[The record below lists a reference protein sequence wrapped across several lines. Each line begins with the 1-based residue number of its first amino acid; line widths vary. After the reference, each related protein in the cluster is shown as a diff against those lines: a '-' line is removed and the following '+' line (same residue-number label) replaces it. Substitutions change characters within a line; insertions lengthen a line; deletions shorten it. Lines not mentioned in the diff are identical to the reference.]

1 MRVRLVSY
9 SGKGGKTAERIASA
23 LQSAGHNCQCW
34 AMPAHVRPGTLPLER
49 SAQDWAAE
57 GFLSADALVF
67 CCAAG
72 IAVRAV
78 APSVKSK
85 KTDPAVVVVDEL
97 GKFVIPIL
105 SGHLGGANALAAEIA
120 ASIGALPV
128 VTTATDLN
136 GVFAVDVF
144 AKENHLRIE
153 NMQLAKEISAAL
165 LAGEK
170 VGFRS
175 DLPLAGPLPAELT
188 AGDAHLGIA
197 VTADADCA
205 PFAKTLRLTPRRCA
219 AGLGC
224 KRGKTLAELEPFFLA
239 QLADCGI
246 TPPELRCVATID
258 LKRNEAGL
266 LALCE
271 KYALPLETFSA
282 EQLRAVPGEFTA
294 SAFVE
299 QTTGVDSVCERAAV
313 CASGGRLIRKKTAAD
328 GMTFALA
335 RYEEEIRFE

>member
-1 MRVRLVSY
+1 MKVRLVSY
-9 SGKGGKTAERIASA
+9 SDKGALTAERIAVS
-23 LQSAGHNCQCW
+23 LQSAGHDCQCW
-34 AMPAHVRPGTLPLER
+34 AMPAHARPGTLPLAR

-72 IAVRAV
+72 IAVRAI

-105 SGHLGGANALAAEIA
+105 SGHLGGANALAEEIA
-120 ASIGALPV
+120 AATGALPV

-144 AKENHLRIE
+144 AKKNHLHIE
-153 NMQLAKEISAAL
+153 NMQLAKEVSAAL

-170 VGFRS
+170 IGFRS
-175 DLPLAGPLPAELT
+175 DLPFGEPLPAGLT
-188 AGDAHLGIA
+188 AGDARLGIC
-197 VTADADCA
+197 VTADAACA
-205 PFAKTLRLTPRRCA
+205 PFAKTLRLTPRRFA
-219 AGLGC
+219 AGIGC
-224 KRGKTLAELEPFFLA
+224 KRGKPLAELEPFFLA
-239 QLADCGI
+239 QLADCGV

-258 LKRNEAGL
+258 LKKNETGL

-271 KYALPLETFSA
+271 KYALPLEAFSA
-282 EQLRAVPGEFTA
+282 EQLRALPGEFTA

-313 CASGGRLIRKKTAAD
+313 CAGAGKLIRKKTAAD

-335 RYEEEIRFE
+335 QYEEGIRFE